1 MRNDEYLNVHEQI
14 KYLKERNLKFNII
27 SEKKAKEIL
36 LNQTYFHKLINYKH
50 IISTFSSEEVD
61 NFNGM
66 EFSDLYELKLIDNIL
81 RESFNDVTLEIEN
94 YFKVLIL
101 RHVDSK
107 PEKCDHFF
115 YYDII
120 DVDRIYRINNRMKK
134 RIKDY
139 DDYYS
144 KKYLRKFPDEKP
156 IWVLNEYLS
165 FGEVLE
171 IFIKYVHKERLREY
185 DSLIYYLKRAKLIR
199 NITAHNNTLYMR
211 SDALKDDVKELQLD
225 LNIHTGLTIKPK
237 YITGNFTNK
246 LVSTILLYK
255 MLVPSEVYEQ
265 RMNKIFFEIHT
276 MVKTYQIFK
285 RYPEEKAI
293 KEVKYLY
300 YMINKLY

>member
-1 MRNDEYLNVHEQI
+1 MRNDEYLNVHEQVN
-14 KYLKERNLKFNII
+14 YLKERNLNFNII
-27 SEKKAKEIL
+27 NEKKAKEIL

-50 IISTFSSEEVD
+50 IISAFQKEEID

-107 PEKCDHFF
+107 PEECNHFF
-115 YYDII
+115 YYEIV

-144 KKYLRKFPDEKP
+144 KKYLRKFPEEKP

-171 IFIKYVHKERLREY
+171 IFIKYVRKERLREY

-211 SDALKDDVKELQLD
+211 SDAQRDDIKELQTD
-225 LNIHTGLTIKPK
+225 LNIHTGLVIREK
-237 YITGNFTNK
+237 YISGNFTNK

-255 MLVPSEVYEQ
+255 MLVPSVVYEQ
-265 RMNKIFFEIHT
+265 RMNKIFFDIHT
-276 MVKTYQIFK
+276 MVKSYQIFK